1 VRRAIVVL
9 VALAACGGPPRHAV
23 FATDAPARYPAV
35 LHPPRTLGPDFMVRQ
50 TLTLHA
56 VHDGEPVTA
65 EFDAVLQ
72 KRGDELLVLGLGP
85 MNVKAFTVKQDET
98 TIAFDQ
104 FMGPPLAFA
113 PRDIIVDVHRVF
125 FKRLP
130 GPAPD
135 GTRAGELDG
144 EHVEET
150 WEGGEL
156 RRIVF
161 TRPGEPL
168 RGAVRVELGPGCTQA
183 RCEPETATLHNEWFG
198 YTLDVVDDAFEWL

>member
-1 VRRAIVVL
+1 MRML
-9 VALAACGGPPRHAV
+9 VGLVGLAACGDPSRHAV
-23 FATDAPARYPAV
+23 FATDAPAAYPAV
-35 LHPPRTLGPDFMVRQ
+35 LHPPRTLGGDFMVRQ
-50 TLTLHA
+50 SLTIHA
-56 VHDGEPVTA
+56 VRDGKPVTA
-65 EFDAVLQ
+65 ELDAVLQ

-85 MNVKAFTVKQDET
+85 MNVKAFSVTQREA
-98 TIAFDQ
+98 TITFEQ
-104 FMGPPLAFA
+104 YTGPRLAFA

-125 FKRLP
+125 FKRLL
-130 GPAPD
+130 GAAPD

-161 TRPGEPL
+161 TRPGAKL
-168 RGAVRVELGPGCTQA
+168 VGAVRVELGPGCKPA
-183 RCEPETATLHNEWFG
+183 RCEPATATLHNEWFG